1 MKFLILCFH
10 QSVANNEPELNSNC
24 HRCQNSVW
32 FEQER
37 VFIRSLL
44 AGDSQRER
52 RINSFKG
59 LFIKPALLI
68 RCKVQYSASN
78 FRICELNVPS
88 CGNSC
93 ILQCSICPCIL
104 KAIPKSEGS
113 MNPPFSRRLSLMVVR
128 FCLVADVMY
137 YFAVSMH
144 VAVST
149 SLRSGSTSL
158 RSGSPS

>member
-1 MKFLILCFH
+1 MTFLILSF
-10 QSVANNEPELNSNC
+10 QQWVTNKLELNSS
-24 HRCQNSVW
+24 SVTNVKIRSG

-44 AGDSQRER
+44 AGDSQREQ
-52 RINSFKG
+52 RINSFKR

-78 FRICELNVPS
+78 FHICELNVPS

-93 ILQCSICPCIL
+93 ILQCLICPCIL
-104 KAIPKSEGS
+104 KAIPISEMS
-113 MNPPFSRRLSLMVVR
+113 MNPPFSHCLSLMVLR
-128 FCLVADVMY
+128 YCLVATLMY
-137 YFAVSMH
+137 YFAVSLH
-144 VAVST
+144 IAKST
-149 SLRSGSTSL
+149 SLRSDSTSL